1 MGQDQSNASYHL
13 KSILDSDLYKF
24 TMQQAVRQHFPDA
37 EAVYRFTHR
46 DKGVFF
52 SRRCIDALQT
62 SLTLFKDVFLTSDE
76 KAWLA
81 AKCPYFTTNYLDF
94 LEQYRFKP
102 EQVSI
107 QFVPVSEDGQWGNVE
122 IEARGPWVETILWEV
137 PMMACLSELHFRI
150 DRTDWSYNS
159 QGEIAQHKAEALLQ
173 AGCSFSEFGTRRRRS
188 YHTQDLVISSILKA
202 AAKFPGVGKV
212 SGTSNM
218 LFAKKYNIAP
228 VGTIAHEWFMGVAAL
243 TGYDDANIRA
253 LRLWEE
259 TYHDTLLVALTD
271 TFSTQVFFKEF
282 SQDRERVVKWQ
293 GLRHD
298 SGDPLA
304 FAPAAR
310 AMYESVDVDYRKKS
324 IIYSD
329 SITLEKALALK
340 KQCTEID
347 FPCSFGIG
355 TFLTNDFHTKSSGY
369 RDKSKAL
376 NMVIKLYSIDG
387 QPCIKISD
395 DLEKNTGD
403 PATVAFVKKKYG
415 LPVQNPTVEE

>member
-1 MGQDQSNASYHL
+1 MGQVQSNASYRL

-24 TMQQAVRQHFPDA
+24 TMQQAVRQHFPNA

-46 DKGVFF
+46 DKDVFF
-52 SRRCIDALQT
+52 SRRCIDAFHS
-62 SLTLFKDVFLTSDE
+62 SLAGFQDVSLTSDE
-76 KAWLA
+76 KAWLVA
-81 AKCPYFTTNYLDF
+81 TCPYFTTDYLDF
-94 LEQYRFKP
+94 LEQYRFKT
-102 EQVSI
+102 EQVSVKFI
-107 QFVPVSEDGQWGNVE
+107 PVSEDGQWGNVE
-122 IEARGPWVETILWEV
+122 IEARGLWLETILWEV

-150 DRTDWSYNS
+150 DKTDWSYS
-159 QGEIAQHKAEALLQ
+159 GQREMAQRKAEALLQ
-173 AGCSFSEFGTRRRRS
+173 ADCTFSEFGTRRRRS

-212 SGTSNM
+212 TGTSNM
-218 LFAKKYNIAP
+218 FFAKKYDIPP

-259 TYHDTLLVALTD
+259 IYSDMLLVALTD

-282 SQDRERVVKWQ
+282 SQDRRRVVKWQ
-293 GLRHD
+293 GLRQD
-298 SGDPLA
+298 SGDPLL
-304 FAPAAR
+304 FAPAAK
-310 AMYESVDVDYRKKS
+310 AMYESVGVDYRKKS

-329 SITLEKALALK
+329 AVTLEKALALK
-340 KQCTEID
+340 KQCADIG

-355 TFLTNDFHTKSSGY
+355 TFLTNDFHTKSSKY
-369 RDKSKAL
+369 NDKSKAL

-387 QPCIKISD
+387 QPCVKISD

-403 PATVAFVKKKYG
+403 PGTVKFVKKKYG
-415 LPVQNPTVEE
+415 LPT